1 MDESSLQQFD
11 FTQEQWRAIFLKQ
24 KLKYEGFLGTLNQM
38 LIEKKE
44 RISELERIQQHEQM
58 KPPPHVVGERE
69 VLHFKLNRAEK
80 EICRLKRILDVKES
94 AAGKQEKA
102 IQTERAMNK
111 KEERIVAFNLV
122 LNDVTDAMCEIL
134 KKISPSLQQE
144 LSSKGFKPKN
154 RLEFICVALSVI
166 QDFIEALGI
175 EGTRLKT
182 KNQKLE
188 MKNQELQ
195 DLQKTLLTVYQERS
209 FKVEELERLI
219 DEKEKRLSLFERKL
233 KKSSSTIYSL
243 QHSPSQSP
251 IPKYDSEP
259 SFTVSDRFKGI
270 LKSLY
275 QKY

>member
-1 MDESSLQQFD
+1 MDERRVD

-24 KLKYEGFLGTLNQM
+24 KLKYEGFLSTLNQM

-44 RISELERIQQHEQM
+44 RISELEKIHEHEQM

-69 VLHFKLNRAEK
+69 VLQFKLNRAEK
-80 EICRLKRILDVKES
+80 EICRLKRILDVKGS
-94 AAGKQEKA
+94 GAAGSKEKA
-102 IQTERAMNK
+102 IQTERTMNK

-122 LNDVTDAMCEIL
+122 LSDVTDAMCEVL
-134 KKISPSLQQE
+134 KKISPSLEQE
-144 LSSKGFKPKN
+144 LSGKGFKPKN
-154 RLEFICVALSVI
+154 RLEFICVSLSVI

-188 MKNQELQ
+188 TKNQELQ
-195 DLQKTLLTVYQERS
+195 DLQRTLLTVYQERS
-209 FKVEELERLI
+209 FKIEELERLI
-219 DEKEKRLSLFERKL
+219 EEKEKRLSLFERKL
-233 KKSSSTIYSL
+233 KKSSSHSRAN
-243 QHSPSQSP
+243 SPSQSS

-270 LKSLY
+270 LKSLS
-275 QKY
+275 QKYE